1 MFLKVVFSF
10 ILIFGKYIN
19 LIEDGRMDARSFCFD
34 IKIFLIL
41 KKFLIMK
48 YFIFIITLF
57 TFISCDPGYAYYISN
72 NSEKDI
78 YVITKP
84 PIKVYDKNIYG
95 RELDSAIIKPK
106 ETFRIFGSIGY
117 GGGEDSFPFHQI
129 IINKEND
136 SIVLKDKSEINKIFN
151 QNRKKK
157 IFSATYTLYVN

>member
-1 MFLKVVFSF
+1 
-10 ILIFGKYIN
+10 
-19 LIEDGRMDARSFCFD
+19 
-34 IKIFLIL
+34 
-41 KKFLIMK
+41 MK
-48 YFIFIITLF
+48 YLFWLLAIFTI
-57 TFISCDPGYAYYISN
+57 ISCDPGYAYYISN

-78 YVITKP
+78 YVYTNP
-84 PIKVYDKNIYG
+84 PIKVYDQNFYG

>member
-1 MFLKVVFSF
+1 
-10 ILIFGKYIN
+10 
-19 LIEDGRMDARSFCFD
+19 
-34 IKIFLIL
+34 
-41 KKFLIMK
+41 MK

-84 PIKVYDKNIYG
+84 PIKVYDQNFYG

-136 SIVLKDKSEINKIFN
+136 SIVLKNKSEINSKFN
-151 QNRKKK
+151 QNRKKRL
-157 IFSATYTLYVN
+157 FSTSYTIIVN

>member
-1 MFLKVVFSF
+1 
-10 ILIFGKYIN
+10 
-19 LIEDGRMDARSFCFD
+19 
-34 IKIFLIL
+34 
-41 KKFLIMK
+41 MK

-84 PIKVYDKNIYG
+84 PIKVYDQNFYG

-117 GGGEDSFPFHQI
+117 GGGEDSFPF
-129 IINKEND
+129 NKIRIKKNND
-136 SIVLKDKSEINKIFN
+136 SIVLKNKSEINSKFN
-151 QNRKKK
+151 QNRKKRLFFNK
-157 IFSATYTLYVN
+157 LYNNC

>member
-1 MFLKVVFSF
+1 
-10 ILIFGKYIN
+10 
-19 LIEDGRMDARSFCFD
+19 
-34 IKIFLIL
+34 
-41 KKFLIMK
+41 MK

-84 PIKVYDKNIYG
+84 PLKVYDQNFYG

-136 SIVLKDKSEINKIFN
+136 SIVLKNKSEINSKFN
-151 QNRKKK
+151 QNRKKRL
-157 IFSATYTLYVN
+157 FSTSYTIIVN

>member
-1 MFLKVVFSF
+1 
-10 ILIFGKYIN
+10 
-19 LIEDGRMDARSFCFD
+19 
-34 IKIFLIL
+34 
-41 KKFLIMK
+41 MK

-78 YVITKP
+78 YIYTNP
-84 PIKVYDKNIYG
+84 PIRVYDKNIYG

-136 SIVLKDKSEINKIFN
+136 SIVLKDKSEINSKFN
-151 QNRKKK
+151 QNKKK
-157 IFSATYTLYVN
+157 RLFSTSYTIIVN

>member
-1 MFLKVVFSF
+1 
-10 ILIFGKYIN
+10 
-19 LIEDGRMDARSFCFD
+19 
-34 IKIFLIL
+34 
-41 KKFLIMK
+41 MK

-84 PIKVYDKNIYG
+84 LIKVYDKNIYG

-106 ETFRIFGSIGY
+106 EKFRIFGSIGY

>member
-1 MFLKVVFSF
+1 
-10 ILIFGKYIN
+10 
-19 LIEDGRMDARSFCFD
+19 
-34 IKIFLIL
+34 
-41 KKFLIMK
+41 MK

-84 PIKVYDKNIYG
+84 PIKVYDQNIYG

-129 IINKEND
+129 IINKENN

>member
-1 MFLKVVFSF
+1 
-10 ILIFGKYIN
+10 
-19 LIEDGRMDARSFCFD
+19 
-34 IKIFLIL
+34 
-41 KKFLIMK
+41 MK

-78 YVITKP
+78 YVYTNP
-84 PIKVYDKNIYG
+84 PIKVYDQNFYG

-136 SIVLKDKSEINKIFN
+136 SIVLKNKSEINSKFN
-151 QNRKKK
+151 QNRKKRL
-157 IFSATYTLYVN
+157 FSTSYTIIVN

>member
-1 MFLKVVFSF
+1 
-10 ILIFGKYIN
+10 
-19 LIEDGRMDARSFCFD
+19 
-34 IKIFLIL
+34 
-41 KKFLIMK
+41 MK

-78 YVITKP
+78 YVYTNP

-136 SIVLKDKSEINKIFN
+136 SIVLKNKSEINSKFN
-151 QNRKKK
+151 QNRKKRL
-157 IFSATYTLYVN
+157 FSTSYTIIVN

>member
-1 MFLKVVFSF
+1 
-10 ILIFGKYIN
+10 
-19 LIEDGRMDARSFCFD
+19 
-34 IKIFLIL
+34 
-41 KKFLIMK
+41 MK

-78 YVITKP
+78 YVYTNP
-84 PIKVYDKNIYG
+84 PIKVYDKSINRTKLI
-95 RELDSAIIKPK
+95 DSATIKPK
-106 ETFRIFGSIGY
+106 ETFRIFGYIGY

-136 SIVLKDKSEINKIFN
+136 SIVLKNKSEINKIFN

>member
-1 MFLKVVFSF
+1 
-10 ILIFGKYIN
+10 
-19 LIEDGRMDARSFCFD
+19 
-34 IKIFLIL
+34 
-41 KKFLIMK
+41 MK

-136 SIVLKDKSEINKIFN
+136 SIVLKNKSEINSKFN
-151 QNRKKK
+151 QNRKKRL
-157 IFSATYTLYVN
+157 FSTSYTIIVN

>member
-1 MFLKVVFSF
+1 
-10 ILIFGKYIN
+10 
-19 LIEDGRMDARSFCFD
+19 
-34 IKIFLIL
+34 
-41 KKFLIMK
+41 MK
-48 YFIFIITLF
+48 YFIFIIILF

-78 YVITKP
+78 YIYTNP
-84 PIKVYDKNIYG
+84 PIRVYDKNIYG

-106 ETFRIFGSIGY
+106 ETFRIFGYIGY

>member
-1 MFLKVVFSF
+1 
-10 ILIFGKYIN
+10 
-19 LIEDGRMDARSFCFD
+19 
-34 IKIFLIL
+34 
-41 KKFLIMK
+41 MK

-78 YVITKP
+78 YIYTNP
-84 PIKVYDKNIYG
+84 PIRVYDKNIYG

-129 IINKEND
+129 IIKKNND
-136 SIVLKDKSEINKIFN
+136 SIVLKNKSEINSKFN
-151 QNRKKK
+151 QNRKKRL
-157 IFSATYTLYVN
+157 FSTSYTIIVN

>member
-1 MFLKVVFSF
+1 
-10 ILIFGKYIN
+10 
-19 LIEDGRMDARSFCFD
+19 
-34 IKIFLIL
+34 
-41 KKFLIMK
+41 MK

-117 GGGEDSFPFHQI
+117 GGGEDSFPF
-129 IINKEND
+129 NKIHIKKNND
-136 SIVLKDKSEINKIFN
+136 SIVLKNKSEINSKFN
-151 QNRKKK
+151 QNRKKRL
-157 IFSATYTLYVN
+157 FSTSYTIIVN

>member
-1 MFLKVVFSF
+1 
-10 ILIFGKYIN
+10 
-19 LIEDGRMDARSFCFD
+19 
-34 IKIFLIL
+34 
-41 KKFLIMK
+41 MK
-48 YFIFIITLF
+48 YLFWLLAIFTI
-57 TFISCDPGYAYYISN
+57 ISCDPGYAYYVSN

>member
-1 MFLKVVFSF
+1 MK
-10 ILIFGKYIN
+10 
-19 LIEDGRMDARSFCFD
+19 
-34 IKIFLIL
+34 IK
-41 KKFLIMK
+41 IMK
-48 YFIFIITLF
+48 YLFWLLAIFTI
-57 TFISCDPGYAYYISN
+57 ISCDPGYAYYISN

-106 ETFRIFGSIGY
+106 ETFRIFGYIGY

>member
-1 MFLKVVFSF
+1 
-10 ILIFGKYIN
+10 
-19 LIEDGRMDARSFCFD
+19 
-34 IKIFLIL
+34 
-41 KKFLIMK
+41 MK

-84 PIKVYDKNIYG
+84 PIIVYDKIIYG

>member
-1 MFLKVVFSF
+1 MFLIVVFSF

-19 LIEDGRMDARSFCFD
+19 LIEDGSMVARSFCFD

-136 SIVLKDKSEINKIFN
+136 SIVLKDKSEINK
-151 QNRKKK
+151 K
-157 IFSATYTLYVN
+157 IGRAHV

>member
-1 MFLKVVFSF
+1 
-10 ILIFGKYIN
+10 
-19 LIEDGRMDARSFCFD
+19 
-34 IKIFLIL
+34 
-41 KKFLIMK
+41 MK

-84 PIKVYDKNIYG
+84 TIKVYDKNIYG

>member
-1 MFLKVVFSF
+1 MYLFLTE
-10 ILIFGKYIN
+10 ITELHRN
-19 LIEDGRMDARSFCFD
+19 L
-34 IKIFLIL
+34 LIL

-84 PIKVYDKNIYG
+84 PIKVYDQNFYG

>member
-1 MFLKVVFSF
+1 
-10 ILIFGKYIN
+10 
-19 LIEDGRMDARSFCFD
+19 
-34 IKIFLIL
+34 
-41 KKFLIMK
+41 MK

-78 YVITKP
+78 YVYTNP

-151 QNRKKK
+151 QNRKKRL
-157 IFSATYTLYVN
+157 FSTSYTIIVN

>member
-1 MFLKVVFSF
+1 
-10 ILIFGKYIN
+10 
-19 LIEDGRMDARSFCFD
+19 
-34 IKIFLIL
+34 
-41 KKFLIMK
+41 MK

-78 YVITKP
+78 YVYTNP
-84 PIKVYDKNIYG
+84 PIKVYDQNFYG

>member
-1 MFLKVVFSF
+1 
-10 ILIFGKYIN
+10 
-19 LIEDGRMDARSFCFD
+19 
-34 IKIFLIL
+34 
-41 KKFLIMK
+41 MK

-106 ETFRIFGSIGY
+106 ETFRIFGYIGY

-136 SIVLKDKSEINKIFN
+136 SIVLKNKSEINKIFN

-157 IFSATYTLYVN
+157 IFQLPILYMLIKTISSNRFFTSLC

>member
-1 MFLKVVFSF
+1 
-10 ILIFGKYIN
+10 
-19 LIEDGRMDARSFCFD
+19 
-34 IKIFLIL
+34 
-41 KKFLIMK
+41 MK
-48 YFIFIITLF
+48 YLFWLLAIFTI
-57 TFISCDPGYAYYISN
+57 ISCDPGYAYYVSN
-72 NSEKDI
+72 NTEKDI

-95 RELDSAIIKPK
+95 IELDSAIIKPK